1 MAKKS
6 TKFFRIATEGAT
18 ADGRTISAEM
28 LEQMAATYDP
38 KRYGARINLE
48 HYRGVDPDGI
58 FKRYGDVIALKTEKN
73 SDGKVQLLAQLDPT
87 DDLIKM
93 TNEKRQKVF
102 SSMEVDPD
110 FAKSGQAYL
119 VGLAVTDNPASLGTE
134 MLEFSAKATNSPLA
148 ARKTRPENL
157 FTAAEPFAFELDDDA
172 GDDGAFSITLKGNS
186 PSLVERFASIF
197 GASKPTPTTPPAKAI
212 ETEQTGDDKTA
223 QAFALL
229 SQSVSSQ
236 LEQFASQVTEGMKP
250 IASSIKKLR
259 EDHDALVQKL
269 STTDVSAPRT
279 AATGT
284 KSANLTDC

>member
-18 ADGRTISAEM
+18 ADGRTISAQM

-38 KRYGARINLE
+38 QRYGARINLE

-73 SDGKVQLLAQLDPT
+73 SEGKVQLLAQLDPT

-157 FTAAEPFAFELDDDA
+157 FTAAEPFAFELDDESPVA
-172 GDDGAFSITLKGNS
+172 SSGMTLSFSGDTPSFMEKFFGMFGMKAPTSEIATPS
-186 PSLVERFASIF
+186 P
-197 GASKPTPTTPPAKAI
+197 
-212 ETEQTGDDKTA
+212 A
-223 QAFALL
+223 Q
-229 SQSVSSQ
+229 
-236 LEQFASQVTEGMKP
+236 QFAHEQGARADVNEAAKKVIDEFGTLLIGALNP
-250 IASSIKKLR
+250 IKEDFQKLR
-259 EDHDALVQKL
+259 DDHNALVQKL